1 MTRTR
6 AALHELP
13 LGAIRPKGW
22 LRNQLRL
29 QADGQTGQLE
39 EVWPDVGP
47 NSAWLGGTGEPW
59 ERGPYYLDGLI
70 PLAYILDDEYLQQK
84 AQKWVEAILNSQ
96 QDDGQFGPN
105 SDDDWWPRMVAL
117 KALTQY
123 ADATGD
129 GRVPPFLRRYFQYQQ
144 SHLPVRPL
152 EGWGNARG
160 ADNILSILWLH
171 ERTAEEWLLELG
183 RLVLQQT
190 FDWATFITRDLPPD
204 VAPEFRHATH
214 CVNVAMGLKT
224 PAVALLLDGASH
236 HADEIR
242 LMLTNLDRLHG
253 LVHGAFSGDEW
264 LAGREPHHGVET
276 CEVVELMFSLEQ
288 VVRML
293 GDASYGDLLEQ
304 LAFNLLAACNDPQ
317 MLAHQYHQ
325 QANQVLVSFAAR
337 DWSFSGPDANTF
349 GLEPHFGCCTAN
361 LHQGWPKYARSL
373 WMQSSTDESLTAVS
387 YAPCHV
393 TAEVAGRRVELS
405 VHTDY
410 PFNEVVEMSIATDG
424 PTDLILRL
432 RVPGWCQDPTVT
444 VQDEV
449 VDASADG
456 DGYITLK
463 RTWSSQ
469 DVVRLTLP
477 MALRTVPRDNGAVG
491 LRLGP
496 LVMVHAIDEI
506 WRPVPDHSGMA
517 EWEITPRSA
526 WNLGLWLDDPQ
537 GQGSWPIER
546 LPVQAVPFTAAG
558 APVVIHGKGAK
569 IRQWQLRDNSAE
581 PPPQSPATTRM
592 PPQPIRLLPY
602 GSARL
607 RVAELP
613 TVAIATETGAEFG

>member
-1 MTRTR
+1 MTTSR
-6 AALHELP
+6 APLRELP
-13 LGAIRPKGW
+13 LGAVRPQGW
-22 LRNQLRL
+22 LRDQLRL

-47 NSAWLGGTGEPW
+47 DSAWLGGDGEPW

-70 PLAYILDDEYLQQK
+70 PLAYVLDDKNLQHK
-84 AQKWVEAILNSQ
+84 AQKWVEAILDSQ
-96 QDDGQFGPN
+96 HDDGQFGPTSN
-105 SDDDWWPRMVAL
+105 QDWWPRMVAL

-129 GRVPPFLRRYFQYQQ
+129 ERVPPFLRRYFDYQLN
-144 SHLPVRPL
+144 HLPGRPL

-171 ERTAEEWLLELG
+171 ERTQEPWLLDLG

-190 FDWATFITRDLPPD
+190 FDWAEFINHQLPAGVTPT
-204 VAPEFRHATH
+204 FRHATH

-224 PAVALLLDGASH
+224 PAVALLLDGEPH

-288 VVRML
+288 VVRLL
-293 GDASYGDLLEQ
+293 GDLSYGDLLEQ
-304 LAFNLLAACNDPQ
+304 VAFNLLPASNDPQ

-325 QANQVLVSFAAR
+325 QANQVLVSFAPR

-373 WMQSSTDESLTAVS
+373 WLQSDVDESLTAVS
-387 YAPCHV
+387 YAPCQID
-393 TAEVAGRRVELS
+393 ADVAGQRVQLD
-405 VHTDY
+405 VRTDY
-410 PFNEVVEMSIATDG
+410 PFKDHVEVTVATDA
-424 PTDLILRL
+424 PTDLTLRL
-432 RVPGWCQDPTVT
+432 RIPTWCQNPTLSVQGET
-444 VQDEV
+444 VPTQADE
-449 VDASADG
+449 DG
-456 DGYITLK
+456 CIAI
-463 RTWSSQ
+463 RRIWSDQ

-477 MALRTVPRDNGAVG
+477 MTLRTVPRDNGAIG

-496 LVMVHAIDEI
+496 LVMVHAIDEL
-506 WRPVPDHSGMA
+506 WRPVPDHRGIA
-517 EWEITPRSA
+517 EWEITPRSP
-526 WNLGLWLDDPQ
+526 WNLGLWSDDPQ
-537 GQGSWPIER
+537 GLTSWQVDR
-546 LPVQAVPFTAAG
+546 LPVQPIPFAAAT
-558 APVVIHGKGAK
+558 APVVIHGKGAQ
-569 IRQWQLRDNSAE
+569 IRQWQMRDNSAA
-581 PPPQSPATTRM
+581 PPPESPVATQM
-592 PPQPIRLLPY
+592 PVQPIRILPY
-602 GSARL
+602 GCARL
-607 RVAELP
+607 RVAEMP
-613 TVAIATETGAEFG
+613 TVTTTGSL